1 MGKKYE
7 DLANALKNL
16 EQTEGQAVFKLPMA
30 EDEWNTRPD
39 TVSYGFF
46 SWDFEESQLE
56 GNDRKLDRSYNGT
69 VDLFSMAKSGAG
81 WVEMIEDT
89 LTECCGASW
98 ELNSHQFERD
108 TGLTH
113 WEWVFSIAR

>member
-1 MGKKYE
+1 MSKKYE
-7 DLANALKNL
+7 DLAAALKNL
-16 EQTEGQAVFKLPMA
+16 EQTENGGTYRLPMA

-46 SWDFEESQLE
+46 SWDFEENRLE
-56 GNDRKLDRSYNGT
+56 GNDRKLDRSYDGT

-81 WVEMIEDT
+81 WVPLIEET
-89 LTECCGASW
+89 LTEHCGPAW
-98 ELNSHQFERD
+98 ELNSHQFERE

-113 WEWVFSIAR
+113 WEWVFRIAR